1 MEIIL
6 RGGRLIHAHDPDD
19 IRGPDL
25 TKCGMRLRPGWR
37 VAPEI
42 PVEEWSEDQDCERCD
57 RRFEFEEYV
66 IAVGGSLRPDG
77 SGTMDIP

>member
-1 MEIIL
+1 MDVIL
-6 RGGRLIHAHDPDD
+6 RGGRLHHFHDPDD

-25 TKCGMRLRPGWR
+25 TKCGMRLRAGWR
-37 VAPEI
+37 AAPEI
-42 PVEEWSEDQDCERCD
+42 PAEDWTGGQDCERCV
-57 RRFEFEEYV
+57 RRVEFEEYV